1 MASCRFVFAGLLF
14 LSLTTPLVAAA
25 GQGDPRLITGVLEWP
40 PTVTNEA
47 FVIVRGDDGALYYI
61 GVTSARR
68 DVAPTANMRI
78 AVLGIEGRSP
88 YEITAAAFSFAPQAP
103 GQA

>member
-14 LSLTTPLVAAA
+14 LSLTTPLVAAG

-47 FVIVRGDDGALYYI
+47 FVIVRGEPGDDGLV
-61 GVTSARR
+61 GELQQWCKQRLRR
-68 DVAPTANMRI
+68 YEYPHFIEFVDDLPKTPTGKIQRYK
-78 AVLGIEGRSP
+78 LRG
-88 YEITAAAFSFAPQAP
+88 
-103 GQA
+103 